1 MEPKHDTLSPESS
14 ARSDAARAIALCRTG
29 AVGDGIAL
37 YRKVLKNHLAGFL
50 PVGMHLSL
58 LQSFGLHDA
67 ADTLRRSALAAGLDI
82 CISAAMGRSLVVV
95 VDEYRTLF
103 GQGLINTTMVC
114 RFLVALSKLGVR
126 DEMAALLDV
135 NRLFCT
141 AQVRIGQ
148 SASHWK
154 SLERIL
160 LEAEVDDTWQEA
172 TQSVRK
178 MHNIKLD
185 RHPDRLL
192 QATLAE
198 IDRRAAHYVANWT
211 KSDHVISRWVPRTFT
226 VCHWAMIS
234 HGEGYNVPHI
244 HSKGWVTGV
253 LYVAG
258 PDCVDAGNGSPGAL
272 RIGPPAGAAESLGW
286 PDITVAPAPG
296 TLVLMPSYYTHWTV
310 PLGRP
315 ALRISIAFDLMD
327 PRDDPDQEAGPPPTA
342 EGAIRNRTIHGDL
355 G

>member
-1 MEPKHDTLSPESS
+1 
-14 ARSDAARAIALCRTG
+14 
-29 AVGDGIAL
+29 
-37 YRKVLKNHLAGFL
+37 VLKNHPAEFL
-50 PVGMHLSL
+50 PVGMHLKL
-58 LQSFGLHDA
+58 LRSFGLHDA
-67 ADTLRRSALAAGLDI
+67 ADIIRRSALAAGLDI
-82 CISAAMGRSLVVV
+82 CLSAVMGRSPAVI

-103 GQGLINTTMVC
+103 AQGLINTTMVSS
-114 RFLVALSKLGVR
+114 FLVGLSKLGVR
-126 DEMAALLDV
+126 DELAALLDV
-135 NRLFCT
+135 NRLLCM
-141 AQVRIGQ
+141 AQVRVGE

-178 MHNIKLD
+178 MHNIKLNQ
-185 RHPDRLL
+185 HPDRLV

-211 KSDHVISRWVPRTFT
+211 NSDHVLSRWVPRPFT

-234 HGEGYNVPHI
+234 HGDGYNVPHI

-258 PDCVDAGNGSPGAL
+258 PDRVDAGNDSPGAL
-272 RIGPPAGAAESLGW
+272 RVGPPAGVAESVGW

-315 ALRISIAFDLMD
+315 ALRISIAFDVMD
-327 PRDDPDQEAGPPPTA
+327 LRDDPDQEAGPQPTA
-342 EGAIRNRTIHGDL
+342 
-355 G
+355 